1 MSCVSIALLLGLV
14 SVRNSGLTEEV
25 IENVIQKSGQIL
37 SSAVRFAGRLLSDN
51 YTRSRP
57 GSDSEYVVSCSLIGC
72 FGISFYYHL
81 TVILIKLAHSLGLG

>member
-1 MSCVSIALLLGLV
+1 MSCVPIALLLGLV

-37 SSAVRFAGRLLSDN
+37 SSAVRFAGRLLSDS
-51 YTRSRP
+51 TRDIP

>member
-37 SSAVRFAGRLLSDN
+37 SSAVRFSGRLLSDS
-51 YTRSRP
+51 TRSRP
-57 GSDSEYVVSCSLIGC
+57 GSDSAYVVSCSLIGC
-72 FGISFYYHL
+72 FGISVYYH
-81 TVILIKLAHSLGLG
+81 